1 MMNSHVLFIYV
12 CTVCK
17 NIFVVGDQSAD
28 VLMVCLYMY
37 ASVHVLT
44 CTYQETLL
52 HLVPPPPPPPPWQHK
67 RFLQISSHGA
77 AAEENRRHTLL
88 LAVLTY
94 YLIFGTMA
102 IIQQSLEL
110 GRSHSLQAAVT
121 EVFRCEALGVTSNCT
136 VDYQQYS
143 YPKLSSVVYV
153 MMGLIPAVHMI
164 FVLPARQ
171 LWRRLWLYCTRE
183 RGGDDKEKGGDDM
196 GALIQRQ
203 LSGSKSSSDPVG
215 L

>member
-1 MMNSHVLFIYV
+1 MYHVQNFSV
-12 CTVCK
+12 QGK
-17 NIFVVGDQSAD
+17 SAD

-37 ASVHVLT
+37 VYILIKKHFNVWS
-44 CTYQETLL
+44 
-52 HLVPPPPPPPPWQHK
+52 PPPPPPRQHK

-77 AAEENRRHTLL
+77 AAEENRKHTLL

-110 GRSHSLQAAVT
+110 GRSHSLQAAVG

-203 LSGSKSSSDPVG
+203 LSGTYN
-215 L
+215 